1 MHRLAF
7 LLLLAVAAPARAQD
21 HAHHAPA
28 PAPATTSSF
37 AGSWRLDT
45 TLSRD
50 LPPWYANVRE
60 HRLEISQS
68 DSSLV
73 VEVAMV
79 DTAGTTT
86 PMTFPYDLRRPVRTT
101 TKVLTPRGPID
112 IPTTLTAKP
121 RPDGGV
127 EIDIAREITMGERVL
142 RPGDHES
149 WTLSADG
156 RQLLID
162 RVAEMPGPGG
172 MRTVK
177 SHYVFVRT

>member
-7 LLLLAVAAPARAQD
+7 LVLLAGSAAPAVAQD
-21 HAHHAPA
+21 HAQHASAPA
-28 PAPATTSSF
+28 ARASSF
-37 AGSWRLDT
+37 GGDWRLDT
-45 TLSRD
+45 ALSRD
-50 LPPWYANVRE
+50 LPPFYAAVRE
-60 HRLEISQS
+60 HRLAITHT

-73 VEVAMV
+73 VDVVMV
-79 DTAGTTT
+79 DTAGTST
-86 PMTFPYDLRRPVRTT
+86 PLSFPYDLRRPVRTT

-112 IPTTLTAKP
+112 IPTTLTAT
-121 RPDGGV
+121 RRADGGI

-149 WTLSADG
+149 WTLSSDG

-172 MRTVK
+172 LRTVK
-177 SHYVFVRT
+177 SHYVFVRS

>member
-1 MHRLAF
+1 MHRLA
-7 LLLLAVAAPARAQD
+7 LLVLLAASSPALAQD
-21 HAHHAPA
+21 HADPA
-28 PAPATTSSF
+28 SAKPTAVSSF
-37 AGSWRLDT
+37 AGRWKLDVA
-45 TLSRD
+45 LSRD
-50 LPPWYANVRE
+50 LPPWYDQVRE
-60 HRLEISQS
+60 HRLEITQT

-73 VEVAMV
+73 VDVALV
-79 DTAGTTT
+79 DTAGTAT
-86 PMTFPYDLRRPVRTT
+86 PLTFPYDLRRPVRTT

-142 RPGDHES
+142 KPGDHES

-156 RQLLID
+156 TQLLID

>member
-1 MHRLAF
+1 MHRLA
-7 LLLLAVAAPARAQD
+7 LLALFAAASPALAQD
-21 HAHHAPA
+21 HAHHASA
-28 PAPATTSSF
+28 PVAVASF
-37 AGSWRLDT
+37 AGRWTLDT
-45 TLSRD
+45 ARSRD

-60 HRLEISQS
+60 HRLVITQS

-73 VEVAMV
+73 VDVAMV

-86 PMTFPYDLRRPVRTT
+86 PMSFPYHLRRPVETT
-101 TKVLTPRGPID
+101 TKVITPRGPID

-121 RPDGGV
+121 RTDGGL
-127 EIDIAREITMGERVL
+127 EIDIARVITMGERVL
-142 RPGDHES
+142 KPGDHES

-172 MRTVK
+172 LRTVK
-177 SHYVFVRT
+177 SHYVFVRS

>member
-1 MHRLAF
+1 MHRLA
-7 LLLLAVAAPARAQD
+7 LLALLASASPALAQD
-21 HAHHAPA
+21 HAHHAAAAKTPA
-28 PAPATTSSF
+28 VSSF
-37 AGSWRLDT
+37 AGRWTLDT
-45 TLSRD
+45 SLSRD

-60 HRLEISQS
+60 HRLEITQN
-68 DSSLV
+68 DSALV

-86 PMTFPYDLRRPVRTT
+86 PMTFPYSLRGPVRTT

-121 RPDGGV
+121 RADGGV

-142 RPGDHES
+142 KPGDHES

-156 RQLLID
+156 KQLLID

-172 MRTVK
+172 LRTVK
-177 SHYVFVRT
+177 SRYVFVRS